1 MTPSADD
8 FRKIAEEAER
18 NLNTYESKTGAHRT
32 SPNDDSGVETRVENQ
47 FPGSSVR
54 YGDDLSTNAGYNKRI
69 PPEEGGDL
77 DARGRQTRGEHFE
90 GVGGPEHKFEQ
101 QMRDYGGYNELDS
114 TNKRRY
120 DIGSNSVT
128 DDTSVAYSGEVMAEG
143 RRAAQS
149 NVQGTVPRKNQ
160 YPGSE
165 YHTPRE
171 AVGDMSAEGYEAP
184 SSVTEASRESARYN
198 E

>member
-1 MTPSADD
+1 MAPSADD

-18 NLNTYESKTGAHRT
+18 NINTYESKTGAHKT
-32 SPNDDSGVETRVENQ
+32 SPSDDAGVDTRVENQ
-47 FPGSSVR
+47 FPSSSVR
-54 YGDDLSTNAGYNKRI
+54 YSDDLSTNAGYNKRI

-90 GVGGPEHKFEQ
+90 GVGGPEHKLEQ
-101 QMRDYGGYNELDS
+101 QMRDYGGYNGFDS
-114 TNKRRY
+114 TNKRRH
-120 DIGSNSVT
+120 DIGSKSDT
-128 DDTSVAYSGEVMAEG
+128 DDTSVTYSGEVMTEG
-143 RRAAQS
+143 RRAAES

-165 YHTPRE
+165 YDTPRE
-171 AVGDMSAEGYEAP
+171 ATADMSAEGYEAP
-184 SSVTEASRESARYN
+184 SSVTEAARDSARYN